1 MILDLPRP
9 PKGYPFDPP
18 KGEVAMSIEKE
29 RKNNGIGPP
38 DKHEEA
44 NESEE
49 IDLTGPYVPEEKPSE
64 IEEIWPASSLPWA
77 LQPPVWGGI
86 GQL

>member
-9 PKGYPFDPP
+9 AKGYPFDLP
-18 KGEVAMSIEKE
+18 KGEVAMSIKKE
-29 RKNNGIGPP
+29 RKSNDIGPP

-49 IDLTGPYVPEEKPSE
+49 IDLTGPYVPEENHWKSRKSGLPAPSHGL
-64 IEEIWPASSLPWA
+64 SSL
-77 LQPPVWGGI
+77 LYGGA
-86 GQL
+86 